1 MKGLVTELLIALAVA
16 TCIPSNALGDPPKH
30 RNGAGV
36 SYSEHRHQP
45 YYFRRYYYA
54 PPDTGRGHGQFRIR
68 SHH

>member
-16 TCIPSNALGDPPKH
+16 TCIPSNAQGDPPKH

-36 SYSEHRHQP
+36 SYSEHHHQP